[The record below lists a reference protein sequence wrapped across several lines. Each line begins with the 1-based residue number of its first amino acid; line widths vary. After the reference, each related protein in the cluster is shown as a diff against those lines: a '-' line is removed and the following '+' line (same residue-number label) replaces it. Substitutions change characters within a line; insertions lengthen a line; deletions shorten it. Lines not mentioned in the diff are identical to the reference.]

1 MMPVADGPLAAK
13 RVLVV
18 EDEFLVGLTLCE
30 DLAALAA
37 QVTGPVASLGEAL
50 QLVQQQQF
58 DAALIDVNLRGE
70 MSFPLADELVARNV
84 PFMFVTGYGDDTIP
98 QRFRQVLRI
107 AKPHDPK
114 ILPSLVRRMAQQQ

>member
-1 MMPVADGPLAAK
+1 MMVVSEGPLAEK

-30 DLAALAA
+30 DLARLAA

-50 QLVQQQQF
+50 AVLQHQQF

-70 MSFPLADELVARNV
+70 MSFPLADELLARNV
-84 PFMFVTGYGDDTIP
+84 PFVFVTGYGADAIP
-98 QRFRQVLRI
+98 ARFRQVLRI

-114 ILPSLVRRMAQQQ
+114 VLPSLVGQMAQSR